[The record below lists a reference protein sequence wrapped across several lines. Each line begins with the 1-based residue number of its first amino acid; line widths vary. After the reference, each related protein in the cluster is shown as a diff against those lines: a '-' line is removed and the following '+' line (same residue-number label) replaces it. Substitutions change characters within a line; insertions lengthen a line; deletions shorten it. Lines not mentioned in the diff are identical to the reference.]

1 MKKDILV
8 VLIHACIVSAIV
20 GYDIWN
26 MIAGFPPTWEQIIIA
41 DLYILF
47 WSWSMFIG
55 MKDYI

>member
-1 MKKDILV
+1 MKNGFIALTA
-8 VLIHACIVSAIV
+8 HASIISAIV

-47 WSWSMFIG
+47 WAWAFVIAS
-55 MKDYI
+55 KDDI